1 MIAISKVTQ
10 DSGGALVLDE
20 LRRSKMYD
28 GRARVSR
35 SATLDG
41 GVVIDHQG
49 YVAGDRTII
58 LKVELSETDAA
69 ALKTLFENETLIYAA
84 TADGFFSAVI
94 ESLSGDGGV
103 LDVTILLKEAV

>member
-20 LRRSKMYD
+20 LHRSKMYD

-49 YVAGDRTII
+49 YVAGDRTIN
-58 LKVELSETDAA
+58 LKVD
-69 ALKTLFENETLIYAA
+69 
-84 TADGFFSAVI
+84 
-94 ESLSGDGGV
+94 
-103 LDVTILLKEAV
+103 LLKEAV

>member
-1 MIAISKVTQ
+1 MIAISKITQ
-10 DSGGALVLDE
+10 DSSGALVLDE
-20 LRRSKMYD
+20 LPRSKMYD

-49 YVAGDRTII
+49 YVAGDRII
-58 LKVELSETDAA
+58 SLKVELSQTDEAT
-69 ALKTLFENETLIYAA
+69 LKTLFENETLIYVA
-84 TADGFFSAVI
+84 TVDGFFSAAI
-94 ESLSGDGGV
+94 ESLSGNGGV